1 MNKLFKCLIPPI
13 SGLSVGFLCLNEAF
27 KHSGSTHYTKNDLI
41 NNKELVRRI
50 IRRHNT
56 MKRFG
61 VNMNN

>member
-1 MNKLFKCLIPPI
+1 MNKFFKCLIPPI

-41 NNKELVRRI
+41 NNKELARRI
-50 IRRHNT
+50 TRRHNT